1 MACNH
6 DKQISAVRYSPRSL
20 CKRRLSYSALKVEA
34 VRLSE
39 TLVSNYM
46 STQRYN
52 PEQQY
57 QHQSRDNV
65 IYHTFSVVIYSLI

>member
-6 DKQISAVRYSPRSL
+6 DKQVSAVRYSPRAYDILWTVL

-52 PEQQY
+52 PE
-57 QHQSRDNV
+57 
-65 IYHTFSVVIYSLI
+65 